1 MIKIKKI
8 EKFIIV
14 ILVALT
20 IIRVGIALRNPTHI
34 LQVEGL
40 DDNLFYIHTD
50 GIIHGK
56 WLGDYEYGTL
66 SKRISFPIFIAI
78 CYELMI
84 PYNLG
89 LMILN
94 ISSAIL
100 ICLAFKKK
108 INKWFLYLIY
118 LLLIFSPTG
127 FTTLISQRSYRNAI
141 LPYGVLYVF
150 SVFIGMYL
158 RKEEPVKNIIPWSI
172 IGCITF
178 PFFWHI
184 KEDSI
189 WVLPFIIVINF
200 LFIINLLLTNKKDKK
215 ELIKKFVLIFLPFIS
230 LLIINIIISY
240 LNYSYYGV
248 FLISDKGDGE
258 FGRMISNMYKIEDEE
273 KSDDIWIS
281 KKMLNDLSKVSPTF
295 NTLQPEIV
303 NNAAWLNEDGE
314 VLGDLII
321 WKIRY
326 IMTNAGYFENAV
338 KVQEFSRE
346 VNQDIEKAF
355 KDGTLKKNNNK
366 IYISSQMRGLTIK
379 EIFDYFPKTIQMMDK
394 VSNYEGCGISIN
406 TTNTGDPNKIQYIQ
420 SVLGVITKD
429 KGDLQDVSHRSEKVS
444 NLIVDGFKK
453 ASFII
458 NILAIIGYLLYTIK
472 MVTELISKKFEK
484 LDIWFSITGIILSAL
499 VACLELVLFLDYLP
513 DKLISRYRAFF
524 AAGIF
529 PLIQLFKYVSI
540 YMLIM
545 IIVNFVKAKIV
556 QRKQK
561 NIDIKS

>member
-1 MIKIKKI
+1 
-8 EKFIIV
+8 
-14 ILVALT
+14 
-20 IIRVGIALRNPTHI
+20 
-34 LQVEGL
+34 
-40 DDNLFYIHTD
+40 
-50 GIIHGK
+50 
-56 WLGDYEYGTL
+56 
-66 SKRISFPIFIAI
+66 
-78 CYELMI
+78 
-84 PYNLG
+84 
-89 LMILN
+89 
-94 ISSAIL
+94 
-100 ICLAFKKK
+100 
-108 INKWFLYLIY
+108 
-118 LLLIFSPTG
+118 
-127 FTTLISQRSYRNAI
+127 
-141 LPYGVLYVF
+141 
-150 SVFIGMYL
+150 
-158 RKEEPVKNIIPWSI
+158 
-172 IGCITF
+172 
-178 PFFWHI
+178 
-184 KEDSI
+184 
-189 WVLPFIIVINF
+189 
-200 LFIINLLLTNKKDKK
+200 
-215 ELIKKFVLIFLPFIS
+215 
-230 LLIINIIISY
+230 
-240 LNYSYYGV
+240 
-248 FLISDKGDGE
+248 
-258 FGRMISNMYKIEDEE
+258 MYKIEDEK

-326 IMTNAGYFENAV
+326 IMTNYGYFENAV

>member
-1 MIKIKKI
+1 M
-8 EKFIIV
+8 
-14 ILVALT
+14 
-20 IIRVGIALRNPTHI
+20 
-34 LQVEGL
+34 
-40 DDNLFYIHTD
+40 
-50 GIIHGK
+50 
-56 WLGDYEYGTL
+56 
-66 SKRISFPIFIAI
+66 
-78 CYELMI
+78 
-84 PYNLG
+84 
-89 LMILN
+89 
-94 ISSAIL
+94 
-100 ICLAFKKK
+100 
-108 INKWFLYLIY
+108 
-118 LLLIFSPTG
+118 
-127 FTTLISQRSYRNAI
+127 ISQRSYRNAI